1 MRKER
6 ANIIK
11 NKIMVFDFTIS
22 KQNGYAVLNLSGNL
36 IEKGQAM
43 GLLEQADVLAKE
55 NCSKWAIDL
64 KELIYMNSSG
74 LNTLI
79 QLLTKARVAGGE
91 AVLFNMNKKINELI
105 LITKLHTLFKIADG
119 KQEAINLLGV

>member
-1 MRKER
+1 
-6 ANIIK
+6 
-11 NKIMVFDFTIS
+11 MVFDFTIS
-22 KQNGYAVLNLSGNL
+22 KQNGFAVLNLSGNL

-55 NCSKWAIDL
+55 NCSKWIIDL
-64 KELIYMNSSG
+64 KDLIYMNSSG

-105 LITKLHTLFKIADG
+105 LITKLHTLFKIAETKED
-119 KQEAINLLGV
+119 AITFLNL